1 MRTRTLGPLLP
12 AAVVVAIMIMYWIYR
27 ENESARS
34 LIATSIGF
42 TMRFLEGQTITTI
55 FDGELGEP
63 GRTSSPIPVQIPSH
77 RHQEAHTK
85 PTFAFTLFLPF
96 L

>member
-27 ENESARS
+27 ENESARP

-42 TMRFLEGQTITTI
+42 AMRFLEGQTIITI
-55 FDGELGEP
+55 F
-63 GRTSSPIPVQIPSH
+63 VW
-77 RHQEAHTK
+77 
-85 PTFAFTLFLPF
+85 
-96 L
+96 